1 MRKFYQIFVLVLR
14 SICERKACWYLTQN
28 CSWNPYSLYPCD
40 LLPLTRKPLVA
51 IIDSDNSHLF
61 LQLGQQKET
70 FGQPLVLLCSPETP
84 PSSPFLVG
92 GHGSLICPTQQSSSN
107 RGSIFTLFLHS
118 PLAGLC
124 NLCGVKFLS
133 KETWNKLETLLSSF
147 YAESLD
153 HIREES
159 QHNSDWDVY
168 MKLFGDDFLRIII
181 LRYLFCHTVYS
192 MHKESQV
199 KNTDTKF
206 S

>member
-1 MRKFYQIFVLVLR
+1 M
-14 SICERKACWYLTQN
+14 
-28 CSWNPYSLYPCD
+28 
-40 LLPLTRKPLVA
+40 
-51 IIDSDNSHLF
+51 F

-92 GHGSLICPTQQSSSN
+92 GHGNLICPTQQSSSN

-147 YAESLD
+147 YTEALD

-199 KNTDTKF
+199 KNIHTKYQTKIIEIVKYIF
-206 S
+206 PFLNAYIFCKLSGYFITSKILPRSKSLQPRQIRNH